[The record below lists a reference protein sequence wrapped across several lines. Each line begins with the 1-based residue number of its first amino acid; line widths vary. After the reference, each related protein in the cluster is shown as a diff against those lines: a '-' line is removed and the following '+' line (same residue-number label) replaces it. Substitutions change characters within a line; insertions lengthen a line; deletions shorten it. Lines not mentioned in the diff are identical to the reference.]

1 MYRTVW
7 KKCQNAVCQLN
18 FYSSSG
24 IKIVSMTGFKTN
36 DHFLITDDYV
46 YKIYKA
52 SEVCIRFLKD
62 DGFTEEA
69 SVRISMSEFKKRI
82 IRNVDGEKSPF
93 AAVNIDFDEF
103 ENIHSLNLKNPSD
116 KIEIGQP
123 VALFGYQ
130 LDRENLAIKQG
141 IVSSAFIHSNGLKYI
156 QIDSSIKQGNSGS
169 PIINIETCEVI
180 GIIGHRLATVTQSHK
195 RIKQI
200 INNNLA
206 ILKKSQGK
214 FNVEDID
221 PIQVLIANQ
230 NQIKHISNEI
240 YKTANMSIGNALDI
254 KYVHEL
260 FEEFIDAEVLKSTQN
275 YQHDI

>member
-7 KKCQNAVCQLN
+7 KNCQNAVCQLN

-24 IKIVSMTGFKTN
+24 IKIISMTGFKVN
-36 DHFLITDDYV
+36 GHFLITDDYI

-52 SEVCIRFLKD
+52 SEVCIRFVKE

-69 SVRISMSEFKKRI
+69 SVRIPMSELKQRI
-82 IRNVDGEKSPF
+82 IRNFENKKTPF
-93 AAVNIDFDEF
+93 AAMNIDFDEF
-103 ENIHSLNLKNPSD
+103 KNIKSLKLKEPTEKND
-116 KIEIGQP
+116 IGTP
-123 VALFGYQ
+123 IALLGYQ

-141 IVSSAFIHSNGLKYI
+141 ILSSVFFDTNAFRYL
-156 QIDSSIKQGNSGS
+156 QIDSSIKQGNSGC
-169 PIINIETCEVI
+169 PVIDAETCEVI

-214 FNVEDID
+214 FNVDDID
-221 PIQVLIANQ
+221 PIQVLIASQ

-254 KYVHEL
+254 KYVHD
-260 FEEFIDAEVLKSTQN
+260 FFDEFIDAEVFQSSEKP
-275 YQHDI
+275 